1 MEPDEWQAAR
11 HWWAAAQW
19 VALAAVCVARPPWIT
34 GLARLSL
41 LYVAVAWI
49 AVGLPLLG
57 WYASSSMARFS
68 QILRAAMRTAAGAMW
83 LVPGVL
89 LLASPKGVLVA
100 LGVAVVMFSARTVAL
115 GRVPQGEA
123 IPRRKRRHRR
133 AQVPVEVG
141 SMVQRQSHFARE
153 TGPSMLAALAL
164 QAGLYALAGRYPL
177 MSALSIAAATAL
189 WTRLSVKQGAAEP
202 RETGTGHAVG
212 VILVTVL
219 LTGSLTAVL
228 VEDEIPRDRYRG
240 VVEGF
245 LNLPVS
251 ADTTPRVLARMLKV
265 PNEPGPAAQAEG
277 EPERETVATQVVDPT
292 PAKAKGMGE
301 GIPGLVLRPRE
312 KRSQRV
318 RVIEPGATLRL
329 LPGAPLEIPFTGEY
343 RLFRGS
349 SGGLPTGAQVERG
362 TPLDAAYRTTDT
374 SPMQTVA
381 VQTFDPPLD
390 LSHCDRVMVRVLG
403 AEKLPLLATME
414 LVGAGGTEDGG
425 TDVMGTKPGEET
437 LEFHMQRTA
446 KPLLVDTM
454 RITFERPVLERYKSA
469 RGAVLG
475 FVMIPRGR

>member
-1 MEPDEWQAAR
+1 
-11 HWWAAAQW
+11 
-19 VALAAVCVARPPWIT
+19 
-34 GLARLSL
+34 
-41 LYVAVAWI
+41 
-49 AVGLPLLG
+49 
-57 WYASSSMARFS
+57 
-68 QILRAAMRTAAGAMW
+68 
-83 LVPGVL
+83 
-89 LLASPKGVLVA
+89 
-100 LGVAVVMFSARTVAL
+100 
-115 GRVPQGEA
+115 
-123 IPRRKRRHRR
+123 
-133 AQVPVEVG
+133 
-141 SMVQRQSHFARE
+141 
-153 TGPSMLAALAL
+153 
-164 QAGLYALAGRYPL
+164 
-177 MSALSIAAATAL
+177 
-189 WTRLSVKQGAAEP
+189 
-202 RETGTGHAVG
+202 
-212 VILVTVL
+212 
-219 LTGSLTAVL
+219 
-228 VEDEIPRDRYRG
+228 
-240 VVEGF
+240 
-245 LNLPVS
+245 
-251 ADTTPRVLARMLKV
+251 
-265 PNEPGPAAQAEG
+265 
-277 EPERETVATQVVDPT
+277 
-292 PAKAKGMGE
+292 MGE

-469 RGAVLG
+469 RVAVLG